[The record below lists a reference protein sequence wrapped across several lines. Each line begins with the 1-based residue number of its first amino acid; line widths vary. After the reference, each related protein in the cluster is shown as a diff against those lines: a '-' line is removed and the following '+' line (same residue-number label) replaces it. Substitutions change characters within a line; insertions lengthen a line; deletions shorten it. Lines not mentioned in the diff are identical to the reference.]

1 MRIVADNRKTLTTQ
15 TILEATAAR
24 PLHLRTRD
32 ELAGVYVSSH
42 SRWSDRRWVFDNAT
56 PGARA
61 NQSTITWDLDLTDG
75 SNLCDYQHSDL
86 LDWLKRLVWSA
97 YAAPGDGAAG
107 RLKPGGLG
115 TISANLRVFI
125 VWCVEHYVLC
135 PSQITRVVVEAYV
148 EYLREQANDE
158 GEEESLTANVARN
171 RLRSIAL
178 IWQQR
183 NALERAGIAPMPE
196 APFGRRGLL
205 AVAKEI
211 GAISSGSYRPVPS
224 EAGLTILN
232 TGMKMLE
239 TPAEDV
245 ILLRD
250 LCADAF
256 GSAKQENVSPD
267 RRRDIGNQ
275 RQRTCALSFL
285 FSEVDGAPWH
295 PQLDPNE
302 WDSSFTH
309 GLGEALVAYLDQCEE
324 LPTYSNQ
331 GHQQIDTRYIVLS
344 MGYPAGTEFYLTA
357 CPKMSEILS
366 EMACRKGIEF
376 SFIGPMSRV
385 RQLVKAVMSAAQ
397 IVIQGTVGFRIS
409 EVCGLKAG
417 VNADTGLPSCVRVRD
432 TLTGLAEVFVVTTE
446 LSKTEETPRAEE
458 WTIGYRPK
466 GSDHIPPA
474 VRAILVVDRLLAP
487 YRELVG
493 TDDLFVNLVSRK
505 GLPKTASGV
514 ARVTGDTLT
523 SSMRDFVAEW
533 VDLSNLPDEAARRT
547 MDRELVPWRESHGRI
562 LKSHQWRKSFAH
574 FAYMVDPS
582 MLPVLQAHFHHVSIA
597 MTDGGYLNHV
607 VQLGDVNDIKRQ
619 KVAMLALE
627 IARGGSELAGR
638 NGEDLEKKILDE
650 LGPEIAGAS
659 TDDAYRTAFLYVE
672 EAGLHRL
679 FFESYG
685 ICGARSASEMECHK
699 AARTESLARWRPD
712 LTPNYATR
720 TPSLCAGC
728 PSFAIARWHLPFWE
742 DRYVESVF
750 AVRQYEVLK
759 MDMTYMDRANELM
772 HAQAKQAAAL
782 CRKLGA
788 DIDALDMRV
797 EERLG
802 ELRNGS

>member
-1 MRIVADNRKTLTTQ
+1 MRIAAHNSKTLTTQ
-15 TILEATAAR
+15 EILEATAAR
-24 PLHLRTRD
+24 PLHLRPRE
-32 ELAGVYVSSH
+32 ELADVYVSSE
-42 SRWSDRRWVFDNAT
+42 SRWSDRRWVFNNAT

-75 SNLCDYQHSDL
+75 TNLCDHQYSDL

-107 RLKPGGLG
+107 RLKSGGLG
-115 TISANLRVFI
+115 TISASLRSFV
-125 VWCVEHYVLC
+125 VWCVEHYVIW

-148 EYLREQANDE
+148 DCLREQANDE
-158 GEEESLTANVARN
+158 GEEESLTANVARS

-183 NALERAGIAPMPE
+183 NALERAGVAPMPE

-205 AVAKEI
+205 SVAKEI
-211 GAISSGSYRPVPS
+211 GAISAGSYRPVPS
-224 EAGLTILN
+224 EVGLPILN
-232 TGMKMLE
+232 TSMKMLG

-245 ILLRD
+245 IRLRD
-250 LCADAF
+250 LCADAYA
-256 GSAKQENVSPD
+256 SAELENVSPD
-267 RRRDIGNQ
+267 RRRYIGFR
-275 RQRTCALSFL
+275 RQRTAALNFL

-295 PQLDPNE
+295 PPLNRNG
-302 WDSSFTH
+302 WDHSFVDS
-309 GLGEALVAYLDQCEE
+309 LGEALVTYLDRCDD

-331 GHQQIDTRYIVLS
+331 SHEHIDTRKIVLS
-344 MGYPAGTEFYLTA
+344 MGYQAGTEFYVTA
-357 CPKMSEILS
+357 CPKMSAKVS
-366 EMACRKGIEF
+366 EVARRAGLRF
-376 SFIGPMSRV
+376 SPIGSMSRV

-397 IVIQGTVGFRIS
+397 TVIQGTVGFRIS

-417 VNADTGLPSCVRVRD
+417 VDADTGLPYCVRVRD

-466 GSDHIPPA
+466 GSDHMPPA
-474 VRAILVVDRLLAP
+474 VQAILVVDRLLAP
-487 YRELVG
+487 YRELLE
-493 TDDLFVNLVSRK
+493 TDDLFVNLVSRS

-514 ARVTGDTLT
+514 ARVTGETLT
-523 SSMRDFVAEW
+523 SAMRDFVAEW
-533 VDLSNLPDEAARRT
+533 VDLSGLPDEAARKT
-547 MDRELVPWRESHGRI
+547 MDSELVPWRESHGRI

-627 IARGGSELAGR
+627 IASGGSELAGR
-638 NGEDLEKKILDE
+638 NGEDLEKKILNE
-650 LGPEIAGAS
+650 LGPEIAGSS
-659 TDDAYRTAFLYVE
+659 TEDAYRTAFLYVE
-672 EAGLHRL
+672 EAGLHRM
-679 FFESYG
+679 FFEPYG

-712 LTPNYATR
+712 LTPNYSTR
-720 TPSLCAGC
+720 TPGLCAGC

-759 MDMTYMDRANELM
+759 MDMTHMDRANELM
-772 HAQAKQAAAL
+772 HAQARQAAAL
-782 CRKLGA
+782 CWKLGA
-788 DIDALDMRV
+788 HIDALDKRV
-797 EERLG
+797 EEQLK
-802 ELRNGS
+802 ELRDGS